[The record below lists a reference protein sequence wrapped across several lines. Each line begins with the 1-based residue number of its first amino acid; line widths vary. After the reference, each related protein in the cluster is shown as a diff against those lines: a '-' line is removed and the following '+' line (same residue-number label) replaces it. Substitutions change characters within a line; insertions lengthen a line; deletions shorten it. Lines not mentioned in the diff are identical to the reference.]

1 MTVHDIA
8 LIRGDGIGPEL
19 VDAALT
25 VLAKA
30 SDTYG
35 FDLGITEVDG
45 GAGTYERTGE
55 ALSAAGLAAVRDA
68 DATLMGP
75 VGLPSVRLPDGTE
88 AGHFGGVLRT
98 ELDLYARVRPVEL
111 LPRVPARLTARP
123 GTVDYV
129 VVQENHENRG
139 SQENHGSH
147 GSRENRRSQENAE
160 GRYTV
165 HGAGR
170 ETSGGSTVADTL
182 TVTRKRCERIVRYA
196 FRLARSR
203 SGTRQDRVRRVT
215 CADRADTL
223 LGMRLFREVF
233 LEVAGDYPEIR
244 AECLYAGAA
253 AEALVMS
260 PEYFDVVV
268 TAEPVGPVLS
278 DLGCGTVGGTALC
291 PTGGVGDGAACF
303 GPTHGSSPAL
313 AGRRRANPTGQIL
326 AAAMM
331 LDHLGEAPAARAV
344 REAVRGAL
352 DMGTVRVEADG
363 CSGGGPAAAAEAI
376 AREIQ
381 PGA

>member
-45 GAGTYERTGE
+45 GACTYERTGE
-55 ALSAAGLAAVRDA
+55 ALSAAGLAAVRGA

-129 VVQENHENRG
+129 VVQENR
-139 SQENHGSH
+139 
-147 GSRENRRSQENAE
+147 GSRENQGNTDGPYA
-160 GRYTV
+160 V

-182 TVTRKRCERIVRYA
+182 TVTRKRCERIARYA

-215 CADRADTL
+215 CADRADSL
-223 LGMRLFREVF
+223 LSMRLFREVF

-291 PTGGVGDGAACF
+291 PTGGIGDGAACF

-313 AGRRRANPTGQIL
+313 AGRRRANPIGQIL